1 MLMEKFLPWFIQD
14 ELIARAG
21 HVLPSHDTSMTPAM
35 F

>member
-1 MLMEKFLPWFIQD
+1 MEKFLPGFIQD

-21 HVLPSHDTSMTPAM
+21 HVLPSHDSMTPAM